1 MEELIITIPT
11 IPRQVK
17 VAEAQRPKYYKE
29 VNDLPKKYL
38 TDDYEFRQLQGKKS
52 VVLYDIATNQPV
64 IKNHKTVGQPRYY
77 DIRGNDLWDVK
88 APQAFLEQVKISL
101 QEYFWQVIKHIY
113 ADRQLPNFR
122 EAKSLRVR
130 MVFHAHNE
138 AQDTDNLDLFYRKAF
153 ADAIQDNKYNN
164 ETRLIPNDKVIKSFW
179 TDVQEVATLA
189 EEQMVIFVTEMP
201 YLVLDKSKVTISSL
215 PTNILNNL
223 NKDNNGKSNDQ

>member
-1 MEELIITIPT
+1 METLIITIPT

-17 VAEAQRPKYYKE
+17 VAEAQRPKYYKKGQE
-29 VNDLPKKYL
+29 IPKKYQ
-38 TDDYEFRQLQGKKS
+38 TPNFIFRQIPGRKS
-52 VVLYDIATNQPV
+52 VVLYDITTNQPV

-122 EAKSLRVR
+122 EVKSLRVH
-130 MVFHAHNE
+130 MIFYSCNE

-153 ADAIQDNKYNN
+153 GDAIQDNKYNN
-164 ETRLIPNDKVIKSFW
+164 ETRLVPNDKVIKSFW
-179 TDVQEVATLA
+179 TDLQEVATA
-189 EEQMVIFVTEMP
+189 SEEKLVIHITQVP
-201 YLVLDKSKVTISSL
+201 YLVLDKTKVTISSL

-223 NKDNNGKSNDQ
+223 NKGNNE